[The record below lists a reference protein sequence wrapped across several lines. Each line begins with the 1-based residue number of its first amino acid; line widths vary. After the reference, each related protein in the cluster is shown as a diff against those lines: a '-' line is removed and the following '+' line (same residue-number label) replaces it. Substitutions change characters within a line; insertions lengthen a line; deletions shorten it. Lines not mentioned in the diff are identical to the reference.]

1 MVLLL
6 FTGSVIP
13 GKTEKTFAG
22 MLSLRDGAKTRS
34 NNLISGC
41 ARHQWWAAVD
51 QANIIMLPL
60 PSAMVS
66 REVCLLLPGTAQFS
80 IKAL

>member
-1 MVLLL
+1 MRQSSMV
-6 FTGSVIP
+6 G
-13 GKTEKTFAG
+13 
-22 MLSLRDGAKTRS
+22 
-34 NNLISGC
+34 
-41 ARHQWWAAVD
+41 WAVD